1 MVKLTRITLPAQIF
15 HVLGGLLSAVL
26 QARDKHALPAFA
38 NLGYSLSIVGFGLVL
53 GPSLGAEG
61 FAWGVLVG
69 SILGPFGMPLYGCL
83 RDGLGWRPLMRLGH
97 PDFRRYV
104 WLSFP
109 IMIAFSIVVVDDWL
123 LKRFG
128 SLVGE
133 GVVSRLQYAKT
144 LMKVPWGIFGMAAG
158 AAAFP
163 TLARLV
169 AEGKGGEAY
178 ETLIRACR
186 VMLVLAFASQAA
198 FTVAGEHLAA
208 VIWGTTRFTAE
219 ELHQIGL
226 LNAVFCGALG
236 AWAAQSLISRGFYA
250 QQNTWFPS
258 LWGSAV
264 VLLAWPIYGL
274 LGERLG
280 AVGLAIASSLAIT
293 VYTVVM
299 SLRLRQ
305 TLAGPERA
313 DLGGLR
319 APRCWG
325 SRRWAS
331 SAVKRWTKAS
341 ACGSAPRAWRGRP
354 TSRALVRGALG
365 GGLAM
370 VLCLGLAWVCVN
382 EGRRGRSPRTRRLSP
397 SPRRSSPVP
406 SEEVMNVLITGASRG
421 VGRAIANRLARP
433 GGRVIVNYV
442 RSEEAAQEVAR
453 EVEAKGAEALVIQ
466 GDVRDPK
473 DLERLAA
480 ALPSLDALIHNA
492 AIGVLKPY
500 DKIRTNQWDLHDGVF
515 QCGRSGCSR
524 SSARSASRRAPRSL
538 GSRPWAAAATCPAT
552 RRWARRRRRWRRS
565 RGSSPS
571 SWPPRRSASTPFVA
585 GSWTP
590 TRSTTSP
597 TRPSW
602 SRPRRRS
609 RPLGGWARRT
619 TSRRWWSCC

>member
-1 MVKLTRITLPAQIF
+1 MSGRVGVAALLWGLSILLSRVIGVVREAVIGRVLGGGAEADVYWTSFVLPDYLNYLLAGGALSVVFIPIFAGHVARGDEAEGWRVFSTIFNFVSVALIGVTVVLWALTPALAPLVAPGFEPWQHELLVKLTRITLPAQIF
-15 HVLGGLLSAVL
+15 HVLGGLFSAVL

-83 RDGLGWRPLMRLGH
+83 QDGLGWRPLMRLGH

-109 IMIAFSIVVVDDWL
+109 IMVAFSIVVVDDWL

-178 ETLIRACR
+178 VTLIRACR

-208 VIWGTTRFTAE
+208 VIWGTTRFTAA
-219 ELHQIGL
+219 ELQEIGL

-264 VLLAWPIYGL
+264 VLLAWPLYGL

-280 AVGLAIASSLAIT
+280 AVGLAIASSIAIT

-305 TLAGPERA
+305 TLAGPDA
-313 DLGGLR
+313 PTLVGFVLKMLGITALGVLGGEALDQGVG
-319 APRCWG
+319 ALIGPEG
-325 SRRWAS
+325 LA
-331 SAVKRWTKAS
+331 
-341 ACGSAPRAWRGRP
+341 GP

-370 VLCLGLAWVCVN
+370 ILCLGLAWVFGVN
-382 EGRRGRSPRTRRLSP
+382 EAVEVVRRVQDALARRLGARLP
-397 SPRRSSPVP
+397 FFRRKS
-406 SEEVMNVLITGASRG
+406 
-421 VGRAIANRLARP
+421 
-433 GGRVIVNYV
+433 
-442 RSEEAAQEVAR
+442 
-453 EVEAKGAEALVIQ
+453 
-466 GDVRDPK
+466 
-473 DLERLAA
+473 
-480 ALPSLDALIHNA
+480 
-492 AIGVLKPY
+492 
-500 DKIRTNQWDLHDGVF
+500 
-515 QCGRSGCSR
+515 
-524 SSARSASRRAPRSL
+524 
-538 GSRPWAAAATCPAT
+538 
-552 RRWARRRRRWRRS
+552 
-565 RGSSPS
+565 
-571 SWPPRRSASTPFVA
+571 
-585 GSWTP
+585 
-590 TRSTTSP
+590 
-597 TRPSW
+597 
-602 SRPRRRS
+602 
-609 RPLGGWARRT
+609 
-619 TSRRWWSCC
+619 